1 MDIEYFISSLDCER
15 LENLLESAPLAVR
28 AKCVSL
34 QAKLSLATIL
44 SPDSMPDDVV
54 SMNSVV
60 DFEIAHSSDVFSMTL
75 VYPREVTGTPT
86 TLSVLAPIGTALLGS
101 PCDVKV
107 PYVPGNR
114 GKSWVRA
121 LNIRYQPERNGDL
134 HR

>member
-15 LENLLESAPLAVR
+15 LEKLIDSAPLPVR
-28 AKCVSL
+28 EKSSSL
-34 QAKLSLATIL
+34 QTKLSQATIL

-60 DFEIAHSSDVFSMTL
+60 DFQIAHSRDVFSMTL
-75 VYPREVTGTPT
+75 VYPREVMGTPT
-86 TLSVLAPIGTALLGS
+86 TLSVMAPIGTALLGS

-107 PYVPGNR
+107 PYDPGNS
-114 GKSWVRA
+114 GKSWVRV